1 MLDVDG
7 PIGAARQRLAD
18 DRLHAGR
25 SGRADHHFARVL
37 LPQPQRL
44 FERVGI
50 GLVHLVAGV
59 LLANPGLR
67 VIQTWLPFAGRD
79 LLDTNRYLHV
89 ATTLTDTSHGGT
101 KARRYLLK
109 NRLRVSVSPWPVT
122 VDYPSNLLNS
132 SAALVPPNPNEFDS
146 AY

>member
-7 PIGAARQRLAD
+7 PLGAARQRLAN

-25 SGRADHHFARVL
+25 SGRADHHFAGVL
-37 LPQPQRL
+37 FPQPQRL
-44 FERVGI
+44 LQRVGI

-59 LLANPGLR
+59 LLANPRLLI
-67 VIQTWLPFAGRD
+67 VQAWLPFAGRD
-79 LLDTNRYLHV
+79 LLDADCNLH
-89 ATTLTDTSHGGT
+89 TIRTSPSHASET
-101 KARRYLLK
+101 QRILFTRR
-109 NRLRVSVSPWPVT
+109 PVT
-122 VDYPSNLLNS
+122 VFYPSNLLNS